1 MEVSPMGIRILVAD
15 DSLTIRKVVELALEN
30 PRFEILAVETGE
42 EALEKIPE
50 FQPDIILAD
59 TRMPGISGLELCRK
73 IREGETQGQTPIL
86 LLPSNFEDFVWE
98 EAQAVGA
105 SSYLTK
111 PFEAK
116 LLLEKIQEF
125 LPSDHEMPEPSREQ
139 ISEEPGLPPGELG
152 PQWVETVR
160 EAIGKQVQEIASKH
174 ILEIAER
181 RMQDLEPE
189 IRRIVENVVRQ
200 VIPRLAEEIIRQE
213 IEKIKTGT
221 A

>member
-1 MEVSPMGIRILVAD
+1 MGIRILVAD

-30 PRFEILAVETGE
+30 QRFEIVAVETGE
-42 EALEKIPE
+42 EALGKIPE
-50 FQPDIILAD
+50 FQPDIIIAD
-59 TRMPGISGLELCRK
+59 TKMPGIGGLELCQK
-73 IREGETQGQTPIL
+73 IREEETQCQIPIIL
-86 LLPSNFEDFVWE
+86 LSSNFEDFVWE
-98 EAQAVGA
+98 EAQAAGA

-116 LLLEKIQEF
+116 HLLEKIKEF
-125 LPSDHEMPEPSREQ
+125 LPPDHEIPEPDQEQ
-139 ISEEPGLPPGELG
+139 ITGEAGLPAGELG

-160 EAIGKQVQEIASKH
+160 EAIATQVQEIASKH
-174 ILEIAER
+174 ILEMAER
-181 RMQDLEPE
+181 HMQDIEPE
-189 IRRIVENVVRQ
+189 IRQILENVVRE